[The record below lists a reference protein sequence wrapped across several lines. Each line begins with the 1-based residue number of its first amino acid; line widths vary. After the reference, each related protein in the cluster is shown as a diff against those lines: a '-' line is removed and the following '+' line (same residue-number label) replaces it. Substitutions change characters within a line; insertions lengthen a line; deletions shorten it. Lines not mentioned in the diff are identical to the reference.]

1 MSKPL
6 NKRLELGRLPLLVR
20 IGEAERL
27 FGISRHRLMKLV
39 KAGRVRTVRLT
50 PKGHHRFPVYELAC
64 CMGMADM
71 VQRLAVPIGRELVRD
86 IDEEVRKAVAEA
98 RTAFGHELR
107 SELDK
112 LKGELRTMLCE
123 VSAPRPSGPSQQ
135 PVQRALR
142 SNQPVVQPGGAIRH
156 R

>member
-6 NKRLELGRLPLLVR
+6 NNKLELGHLPLLVR
-20 IGEAERL
+20 IGDAERL
-27 FGISRHRLMKLV
+27 FGISRHRLMKLL

-64 CMGMADM
+64 CLGMADM
-71 VQRLAVPIGRELVRD
+71 VPRLAVPIGRELIRD
-86 IDEEVRKAVAEA
+86 IDEEVRKAVVEA

-112 LKGELRTMLCE
+112 LKGELRTMLSE
-123 VSAPRPSGPSQQ
+123 ASAPRPSGPSLQ
-135 PVQRALR
+135 PVQRALKNR
-142 SNQPVVQPGGAIRH
+142 EPSVRPGGSY
-156 R
+156 